1 MRSVGLVGMA
11 PDPEF
16 EELVARYYRPLYQF
30 AFSLSRSES
39 DAEDLT
45 QQTFYIW
52 AAKGRQLRERSK
64 VRTWLFSCLHH
75 EFLNSRRRLT
85 RFPHTSLDEMDQEL
99 PSFSP
104 ALIHPLDTAQVL
116 QALSEVDPVFQAPL
130 ALFYLEDCPYKE
142 IAEILDIPMG
152 TVKSRLARGIQQL
165 HHRLNAAPVHAGKRS
180 RHD

>member
-1 MRSVGLVGMA
+1 MA

-30 AFSLSRSES
+30 AFSLTRTES

-75 EFLNSRRRLT
+75 EFLNSRRRQT
-85 RFPHTSLDEMDQEL
+85 RFPHDSLNEMELEL
-99 PSFSP
+99 PSLSP
-104 ALIHPLDTAQVL
+104 ALIHPLDTAEVL
-116 QALSEVDPVFQAPL
+116 Q
-130 ALFYLEDCPYKE
+130 
-142 IAEILDIPMG
+142 
-152 TVKSRLARGIQQL
+152 
-165 HHRLNAAPVHAGKRS
+165 
-180 RHD
+180 

>member
-1 MRSVGLVGMA
+1 MA

-16 EELVARYYRPLYQF
+16 EDLVARYYRPLYQF
-30 AFSLSRSES
+30 AFSLTRTGS

-75 EFLNSRRRLT
+75 EFLNSRRRQT
-85 RFPHTSLDEMDQEL
+85 RFPHASLNEMELEL
-99 PSFSP
+99 PSLSP
-104 ALIHPLDTAQVL
+104 ALIHPLDTAEVL
-116 QALSEVDPVFQAPL
+116 HALSEVDPVFQAPL

-142 IAEILDIPMG
+142 IAEILDIPIG

-165 HHRLNAAPVHAGKRS
+165 YDRLNAAPVHAGKRS
-180 RHD
+180 HHD